1 MPTPTTKYRT
11 FDGQEFPNEKEAA
24 DYEAL
29 VRKRGVEVREAFIS
43 HFKEDS
49 EIDSNLL
56 DFIKSYSDDDAW
68 LIMRSLHRAS
78 IQLENNNFGLPDESW
93 LYADPFED

>member
-11 FDGQEFPNEKEAA
+11 FDGQEFANEKEAA

-29 VRKRGVEVREAFIS
+29 VRKRGIEVREAFIS

-49 EIDSNLL
+49 EIDSKLL
-56 DFIKSYSDDDAW
+56 DFIKSYSNDDAW
-68 LIMRSLHRAS
+68 KIMRSLVVPFNWFKEYG
-78 IQLENNNFGLPDESW
+78 LEQDEW
-93 LYADPFED
+93 LWRDVDFYF